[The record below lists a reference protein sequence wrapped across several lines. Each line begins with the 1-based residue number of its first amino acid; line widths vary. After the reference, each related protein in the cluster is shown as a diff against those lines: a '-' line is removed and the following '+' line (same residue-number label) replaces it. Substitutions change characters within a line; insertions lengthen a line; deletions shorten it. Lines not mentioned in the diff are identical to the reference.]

1 MTKFICIYF
10 NNDITTTEFIND
22 IIALSNWF
30 NQPIDY
36 PSPFT
41 NPDAYRYIRFKK
53 DCTTREFIQDIPS
66 LGDWYARPEEYPSP
80 FTSKPMPTK
89 SDLQITNTKYDST
102 TSVLSITIK
111 NNGGVVVA
119 NDTIELQITATDIFK
134 GKYPNFSKNFTLSL
148 VDNNNIMTPGVDNI
162 MTPGVDN
169 IMTPGKE
176 HTFLQTVSLLEN
188 NSYNIV
194 IDPKNQEEETN
205 EDNNNYMFTLEYSQL
220 AVKSDIEPLDGIQH
234 ITNIILNLV
243 EFQKILLNTNIFTE
257 KISDI
262 ELECLNNIKITLE
275 EAVIGLNSS
284 LENNGF
290 GTHRELKL
298 YFKSID
304 LDTIG
309 DIIYNYPPRTILDLI
324 NLAFDE
330 FRLSLKTFIKTSFT
344 INNKKD
350 FINKLLYLSN
360 TFCTSIKN
368 ISTLSPEEIINYRP
382 EQNNNYLNGWEL
394 HFFVVKGSNI
404 DDNFELIGFNY
415 KRNDDYSINYTNAYI
430 YKNKNKTVYQ
440 IQNNLFVYDNNNTF
454 YIFKEQN
461 RFYKYSLINNKY
473 KIEELVLVEILE
485 GYTDL
490 YKIKKNYTYKINTE
504 DKLKLIPRD
513 NNITISYNTGGS
525 SRYNYNNSHY
535 INNTSTALIF
545 YMTRD
550 NEKIPY
556 IILSDNNDKSV
567 IIGKIYY
574 KEIDDLN
581 VAIIQKNKEK
591 ENTGKFNTDQLVI
604 PIDDT
609 YSLYNIDFLVYSM
622 NEKLIGTK
630 LYNLFYNNLM
640 YDLLEYMKN
649 YVEFE
654 FVESDI
660 TFADI
665 PNIDNFITYLVNKQR
680 SNPYIYMYQ
689 EFNHILYYKDREY
702 EFGGEFISKFEE
714 SGTLVNYTFQQIQ
727 NENKYSPYYILFKN
741 KLMNYTFL
749 NTENN
754 YNMNLFFIGVNDT
767 FKNKLASIFSI
778 FNQTYV
784 QNNTQI
790 DQSIITNITNLIE
803 FDTFSVI
810 IVYITSFKILT
821 SENISNSNSHI
832 HVNERLESYDLNK
845 TKNYLAD
852 RFNISENMYF
862 LTIDNIYST
871 K

>member
-30 NQPIDY
+30 NRPIDY

-53 DCTTREFIQDIPS
+53 DCTTSEFMQDIPS

-80 FTSKPMPTK
+80 FTSKPISTK

-148 VDNNNIMTPGVDNI
+148 VDNNNIMTPGVNNI
-162 MTPGVDN
+162 MTPGVNN

-188 NSYNIV
+188 NSYNIEKKK
-194 IDPKNQEEETN
+194 KNQEEEIN
-205 EDNNNYMFTLEYSQL
+205 EDNNNYMFTLEYSKL
-220 AVKSDIEPLDGIQH
+220 AVKSDIEPFDGIQH
-234 ITNIILNLV
+234 ITNIILNIV

-275 EAVIGLNSS
+275 EATIGLNSS

-304 LDTIG
+304 LNNIKDV
-309 DIIYNYPPRTILDLI
+309 IYTYPPRTILDLI

-368 ISTLSPEEIINYRP
+368 ISTLSPEEIINYGP
-382 EQNNNYLNGWEL
+382 EHSNNYFNDSLWDIR
-394 HFFVVKGSNI
+394 FFVIKESNI

-415 KRNDDYSINYTNAYI
+415 IRNDDYTINCTNAYI
-430 YKNKNKTVYQ
+430 YKNKNKIEYQ
-440 IQNNLFVYDNNNTF
+440 KQNNIFVYDNNNTF
-454 YIFKEQN
+454 YIFQN
-461 RFYKYSLINNKY
+461 NNKFYKYSFNDNKY
-473 KIEELVLVEILE
+473 KIEELVPVEILE
-485 GYTDL
+485 GYNVL
-490 YKIKKNYTYKINTE
+490 YEIKRNYTYKINTE
-504 DKLKLIPRD
+504 DKFKLIPRD

-525 SRYNYNNSHY
+525 SRYNYNNSY
-535 INNTSTALIF
+535 YTNNTSDAHVF

-556 IILSDNNDKSV
+556 IILSDNKDKSV

-581 VAIIQKNKEK
+581 VAIIQENKEK
-591 ENTGKFNTDQLVI
+591 ENTSEFNTNIIQLVI
-604 PIDDT
+604 PINDT
-609 YSLYNIDFLVYSM
+609 YSLYNISFLINNVIGD
-622 NEKLIGTK
+622 EKLTGSNK
-630 LYNLFYNNLM
+630 M

-649 YVEFE
+649 YENFQ
-654 FVESDI
+654 FVENNI

-665 PNIDNFITYLVNKQR
+665 HNIDNFITYLVNKQG

-689 EFNHILYYKDREY
+689 ESNHILYYKEREY
-702 EFGGEFISKFEE
+702 EFGVEFISKFKK
-714 SGTLVNYTFQQIQ
+714 SASLANYTFDKIRQEH
-727 NENKYSPYYILFKN
+727 NYAPYYILFKN
-741 KLMNYTFL
+741 KSINYTFL
-749 NTENN
+749 NTANN

-767 FKNKLASIFSI
+767 LRNKLQSIFSI

-803 FDTFSVI
+803 TDIFSVI
-810 IVYITSFKILT
+810 IVYLTSFKILT
-821 SENISNSNSHI
+821 SENISDPNSHI

-845 TKNYLAD
+845 TKNYLAN
-852 RFNISENMYF
+852 RFNISKNMYF